1 MEQLLQ
7 DMPINKADGSKGLLH
22 HGTFG
27 DAVHERLPL
36 YDVSKVTD
44 SVSGLAPALL
54 AWIIIRMSCLAVV
67 NSLVVVG
74 LCL

>member
-27 DAVHERLPL
+27 DAVRDRLPM

-44 SVSGLAPALL
+44 SVWARDCSANAPSRKETRSYLL
-54 AWIIIRMSCLAVV
+54 R
-67 NSLVVVG
+67 SLHVRI
-74 LCL
+74 